1 MAATVLTKDR
11 LHHRNR
17 DWCMRTVLRIGTRA
31 SLLAVT
37 QSTWVKSQIEQAHPG
52 TTVELVKIT
61 TKGDRILDVP
71 LAKVGGKGLF
81 VKEIEDALLAG
92 EVDLAVHSM
101 KDVPT
106 ELPDGLHVGIIPTR
120 ETPRDAFVS
129 VKFDS
134 IEALPAGASVGTSS
148 LRRKSQLAA
157 MRPDLRIVE
166 LRGNIDTRLRKLDE
180 GIFDAI
186 ILAGAGLN
194 RLGLAQRITTLL
206 DPAQMLPAISQGALG
221 IELRRDDDELLAGL
235 QFLHHPA
242 TATASAAERAFLLR
256 LEGGC
261 QVPIGALATLIG
273 DTITLTGLIAAVDGS
288 RILRDKGNGPAGQA
302 AILGTSLAERL
313 LARGGKAILD
323 AIYCIDSPATE

>member
-1 MAATVLTKDR
+1 
-11 LHHRNR
+11 
-17 DWCMRTVLRIGTRA
+17 MRTSLRIGTRA

-37 QSTWVKSQIEQAHPG
+37 QSTWVKNQIEQAHPG
-52 TTVELVKIT
+52 TRVELVKIT

-106 ELPDGLHVGIIPTR
+106 ELPQGLHIGIIPVR
-120 ETPRDAFVS
+120 ETPKDAFLS
-129 VKFDS
+129 VQYAS
-134 IEALPAGASVGTSS
+134 IEALPVGAIVGTSS

-157 MRPDLRIVE
+157 LRPDLNITD

-180 GIFDAI
+180 GLFDAI
-186 ILAGAGLN
+186 ILAGAGLH
-194 RLGLAQRITTLL
+194 RLGLEKRITTLL
-206 DPAQMLPAISQGALG
+206 DPEQMLPAISQGALG
-221 IELRRDDDELLAGL
+221 IELRRDDAELFAGL

-242 TATASAAERAFLLR
+242 TAIAVAAERAFLLR

-261 QVPIGALATLIG
+261 QVPIGAHASLSN
-273 DTITLTGLIAAVDGS
+273 DTITLTGLIAAVDGR
-288 RILRDKGNGPAGQA
+288 RILKETATGPVDQA
-302 AILGTSLAERL
+302 QSLGTSLAETL

-323 AIYCIDSPATE
+323 AVYCA

>member
-1 MAATVLTKDR
+1 
-11 LHHRNR
+11 
-17 DWCMRTVLRIGTRA
+17 MRTQLRIGTRA

-37 QSTWVKSQIEQAHPG
+37 QSTWVKTQIEQTHPG
-52 TTVELVKIT
+52 TQVELVKIT

-106 ELPDGLHVGIIPTR
+106 ELPEGLHIGIIPVR
-120 ETPRDAFVS
+120 ETPRDAFLS
-129 VKFDS
+129 VRYAS
-134 IEALPAGASVGTSS
+134 IAALPTGATVGTSS
-148 LRRKSQLAA
+148 LRRKSQLMAL
-157 MRPDLRIVE
+157 RPDLTIVD

-186 ILAGAGLN
+186 ILAGAGLH
-194 RLGLAQRITTLL
+194 RLDKAERITTLL
-206 DPAQMLPAISQGALG
+206 EPDQMLPAISQGALG
-221 IELRRDDDELLAGL
+221 IELRRDDAELLAGL

-242 TATASAAERAFLLR
+242 TATAVAAERAFLLR

-261 QVPIGALATLIG
+261 QVPIGAHASLSG
-273 DTITLTGLIAAVDGS
+273 DRISLSGLIAAVDGS
-288 RILRDKGNGPAGQA
+288 LLFREQINGPAQDA
-302 AILGTSLAERL
+302 AALGTILAETL
-313 LARGGKAILD
+313 LAKGGKAILD
-323 AIYCIDSPATE
+323 AVYAADTPATE

>member
-1 MAATVLTKDR
+1 
-11 LHHRNR
+11 
-17 DWCMRTVLRIGTRA
+17 MRTQLRIGTRA

-37 QSTWVKSQIEQAHPG
+37 QSTWVKTQIEQAHPG
-52 TTVELVKIT
+52 TRVELVKIT

-106 ELPDGLHVGIIPTR
+106 ELPEGLHIGIIPVR
-120 ETPRDAFVS
+120 ETPRDAFLS
-129 VKFDS
+129 VRYAS
-134 IEALPAGASVGTSS
+134 IAALPAGATVGTSS
-148 LRRKSQLAA
+148 LRRKSQL
-157 MRPDLRIVE
+157 MTLRPDLTIVD

-186 ILAGAGLN
+186 ILAGAGLH
-194 RLGLAQRITTLL
+194 RLNKAERITTLL
-206 DPAQMLPAISQGALG
+206 EPDQMLPAISQGALG
-221 IELRRDDDELLAGL
+221 IELRRDDAELLAGL

-242 TATASAAERAFLLR
+242 TATAVAAERAFLLR

-261 QVPIGALATLIG
+261 QVPIGAHASLAG
-273 DTITLTGLIAAVDGS
+273 DRISLSGLIAAVDGS
-288 RILRDKGNGPAGQA
+288 LLLREQINGPAQDA
-302 AILGTSLAERL
+302 AALGTILAETL
-313 LARGGKAILD
+313 LAKGGKAILD
-323 AIYCIDSPATE
+323 AVYDADTPAT